1 MFEYDRIRKTK
12 TFCSACMCYD
22 LIRTFCMDEKV
33 CLLLCME
40 ESLFCFR
47 KMTMTTWHLDWSHVI
62 VVTIYGICLRHCDNS
77 WSFERCFV
85 AVDRICCCEM
95 LVGGTAEVQLRDPC
109 TLTHMLLASYNIL
122 YYNNRQLVLFAT
134 LHLHVPIYSSPVM
147 VVLFTLLRACTES
160 PLSGVR
166 TRRLKLQAFVHSAAT
181 QLNSTR
187 RRVELR
193 RRCAMNTSTTQL
205 NSTSSWVELSW
216 VVALWTP
223 STTLRRRRWPSPTIV
238 GGSENFRTLR
248 RNWPS
253 RTAYIQSAL
262 SRSVTCSC
270 LFIVYFVIEMRVFH
284 LFLHADVAAV

>member
-134 LHLHVPIYSSPVM
+134 LLLVFLLEYDLISIFMS
-147 VVLFTLLRACTES
+147 FDCTL
-160 PLSGVR
+160 
-166 TRRLKLQAFVHSAAT
+166 
-181 QLNSTR
+181 
-187 RRVELR
+187 
-193 RRCAMNTSTTQL
+193 
-205 NSTSSWVELSW
+205 
-216 VVALWTP
+216 
-223 STTLRRRRWPSPTIV
+223 
-238 GGSENFRTLR
+238 ENAHGWARRTLTR
-248 RNWPS
+248 DRGF
-253 RTAYIQSAL
+253 T
-262 SRSVTCSC
+262 V
-270 LFIVYFVIEMRVFH
+270 V
-284 LFLHADVAAV
+284 